1 MPTMVFLVIFTMLY
15 VKQQEY
21 DNYYKTT
28 CDIVNATYPA
38 NLTDHSGDT
47 YWIPCSCGKRCR
59 SVSACLRIYAR
70 ENELYILASYDD
82 KNAECTF
89 REKPCLQNENPLVLI
104 EQINRYAQ
112 MAEEYLNSTVT
123 CYKNKDNPNS
133 EPIYLELKD
142 VSTALYIISGILG
155 FFLLIMVY
163 LVWDMCRKE
172 SQRHKNI
179 KVSHTIVP
187 IVESPVY
194 FDRPN

>member
-1 MPTMVFLVIFTMLY
+1 MFLVIFTCSTWSS
-15 VKQQEY
+15 K
-21 DNYYKTT
+21 NTKTIIRQRAT
-28 CDIVNATYPA
+28 VNATYPA
-38 NLTDHSGDT
+38 NLTDNSGDT

-112 MAEEYLNSTVT
+112 MAEEYLNSTVP
-123 CYKNKDNPNS
+123 CYKNKDNPDT

-142 VSTALYIISGILG
+142 VSTALIL
-155 FFLLIMVY
+155 FRVFRVLLAYYGVFSMGYV
-163 LVWDMCRKE
+163 
-172 SQRHKNI
+172 SQR
-179 KVSHTIVP
+179 VP
-187 IVESPVY
+187 KA
-194 FDRPN
+194 

>member
-21 DNYYKTT
+21 ENYYKTT

-38 NLTDHSGDT
+38 NLTDNSGDT

-112 MAEEYLNSTVT
+112 MA
-123 CYKNKDNPNS
+123 KNILIQPCRATKTKIIPTANL
-133 EPIYLELKD
+133 YMELKD
-142 VSTALYIISGILG
+142 VSTALYII
-155 FFLLIMVY
+155 
-163 LVWDMCRKE
+163 
-172 SQRHKNI
+172 
-179 KVSHTIVP
+179 
-187 IVESPVY
+187 
-194 FDRPN
+194 